1 MSKMMLSRLFKLQQG
16 YYNMRF
22 EEILRA
28 LADTIEQHD
37 QSASQPAHP
46 QVAVIEPETSGQVV
60 DQHGAAEQPDGVFIP
75 PLQLKIE
82 LLKKAVDVDNVYDH
96 TAEMDA
102 DTRAEEIPDPIK
114 EDEIVALRR
123 AAGLNPAVIQEL
135 ANDEPLDD

>member
-1 MSKMMLSRLFKLQQG
+1 
-16 YYNMRF
+16 MRF

-28 LADTIEQHD
+28 LADTIEQD
-37 QSASQPAHP
+37 NQPAQP
-46 QVAVIEPETSGQVV
+46 QVAVVEPEPSGEVV
-60 DQHGAAEQPDGVFIP
+60 DHQGAAEQPDGVFIP

-96 TAEMDA
+96 TAELDA
-102 DTRAEEIPDPIK
+102 DVHRQEIPVK

-123 AAGLNPAVIQEL
+123 AAGINPAVIQEL

>member
-1 MSKMMLSRLFKLQQG
+1 
-16 YYNMRF
+16 MRF

-28 LADTIEQHD
+28 LADTIEQHSQGEV
-37 QSASQPAHP
+37 QSAQP
-46 QVAVIEPETSGQVV
+46 QVAVVEPEPSGQVV

-96 TAEMDA
+96 TAELDA
-102 DTRAEEIPDPIK
+102 DDREQEMPIK

>member
-1 MSKMMLSRLFKLQQG
+1 
-16 YYNMRF
+16 MRF

-28 LADTIEQHD
+28 LADTIEQHGQGEV
-37 QSASQPAHP
+37 QSAQP
-46 QVAVIEPETSGQVV
+46 QVAVVEPEPSGQVV
-60 DQHGAAEQPDGVFIP
+60 DQQGAAEQPDGVFIP

-96 TAEMDA
+96 TAELDA
-102 DTRAEEIPDPIK
+102 DDREQEMPIK

>member
-1 MSKMMLSRLFKLQQG
+1 
-16 YYNMRF
+16 MRF

-28 LADTIEQHD
+28 LADTIEQHGTGED
-37 QSASQPAHP
+37 TVVQPDAA
-46 QVAVIEPETSGQVV
+46 VVIEPESGEVV
-60 DQHGAAEQPDGVFIP
+60 NPNGEAEQPDGIMIP

-96 TAEMDA
+96 TAELDA
-102 DTRAEEIPDPIK
+102 YDVEQETPAPIQ

>member
-1 MSKMMLSRLFKLQQG
+1 
-16 YYNMRF
+16 MRF

-28 LADTIEQHD
+28 LADTIEQHGTGAEEVA
-37 QSASQPAHP
+37 QEP
-46 QVAVIEPETSGQVV
+46 VAVIEPAQGEVV
-60 DQHGAAEQPDGVFIP
+60 NQRGEAEQPDGMFIP

-96 TAEMDA
+96 TAEIDA
-102 DTRAEEIPDPIK
+102 DVRAQELPIK

-123 AAGLNPAVIQEL
+123 AAGINPAIIQEL

>member
-1 MSKMMLSRLFKLQQG
+1 
-16 YYNMRF
+16 MRF

-28 LADTIEQHD
+28 LADTIEQHGTGED
-37 QSASQPAHP
+37 STVQPDA
-46 QVAVIEPETSGQVV
+46 AVVVEPEADTKVV
-60 DQHGAAEQPDGVFIP
+60 NSNGKAEQPDDIMIP

-82 LLKKAVDVDNVYDH
+82 LLKKAVDVDSIYDH
-96 TAEMDA
+96 TEELDAEGVEQEMPA
-102 DTRAEEIPDPIK
+102 PVQ

>member
-1 MSKMMLSRLFKLQQG
+1 MKIG
-16 YYNMRF
+16 
-22 EEILRA
+22 EILRA
-28 LADTIEQHD
+28 LADTIEQHGTGED
-37 QSASQPAHP
+37 NTVQPDA
-46 QVAVIEPETSGQVV
+46 AVVVEPETGEVV
-60 DQHGAAEQPDGVFIP
+60 NRGGEAEQPDGIMIP

-96 TAEMDA
+96 TAELDA
-102 DTRAEEIPDPIK
+102 YDVAQEIPAPIQ

>member
-1 MSKMMLSRLFKLQQG
+1 
-16 YYNMRF
+16 MRF

-28 LADTIEQHD
+28 LADTIEQHGTGED
-37 QSASQPAHP
+37 TVQPET
-46 QVAVIEPETSGQVV
+46 AVVVEPEAGDVVNRSGE
-60 DQHGAAEQPDGVFIP
+60 AEQPDGIMIP

-82 LLKKAVDVDNVYDH
+82 LLKRAVDVDNVYDH
-96 TAEMDA
+96 TAELDA
-102 DTRAEEIPDPIK
+102 YDVAQEIPAPIQ

>member
-1 MSKMMLSRLFKLQQG
+1 
-16 YYNMRF
+16 MRF

-28 LADTIEQHD
+28 LADTIEQHGTGED
-37 QSASQPAHP
+37 NTVQPDAA
-46 QVAVIEPETSGQVV
+46 VVIEPEAGEVV
-60 DQHGAAEQPDGVFIP
+60 NPNGEAEQPDGIMIP

-82 LLKKAVDVDNVYDH
+82 LLKRAVDVDNVYDH
-96 TAEMDA
+96 TAELDA
-102 DTRAEEIPDPIK
+102 YDVAQEIAAPIK

>member
-1 MSKMMLSRLFKLQQG
+1 
-16 YYNMRF
+16 MRF

-28 LADTIEQHD
+28 LADTIEQHGTGED
-37 QSASQPAHP
+37 NTVHP
-46 QVAVIEPETSGQVV
+46 DAAVVVEPETGEVV
-60 DQHGAAEQPDGVFIP
+60 NRGGEAEQPDGIMIP

-96 TAEMDA
+96 TAELDA
-102 DTRAEEIPDPIK
+102 YDVAQEIPAPIQ

>member
-1 MSKMMLSRLFKLQQG
+1 
-16 YYNMRF
+16 MRF

-28 LADTIEQHD
+28 LADTIEQHGTGED
-37 QSASQPAHP
+37 TTVQPEA
-46 QVAVIEPETSGQVV
+46 AVVVEPEVEREVNSSGK
-60 DQHGAAEQPDGVFIP
+60 AEQPDDIMIP

-82 LLKKAVDVDNVYDH
+82 LLKKAVDVDSIYDH
-96 TAEMDA
+96 TEELDAEGVEQEMPA
-102 DTRAEEIPDPIK
+102 PVQ

>member
-1 MSKMMLSRLFKLQQG
+1 MTLSKLFKPPQG

-28 LADTIEQHD
+28 LADTIEQHGQGEV
-37 QSASQPAHP
+37 QSAQP
-46 QVAVIEPETSGQVV
+46 QVAVVEPEPSGEVV
-60 DQHGAAEQPDGVFIP
+60 DQQGAAEQPDGVFIP
-75 PLQLKIE
+75 PLQLKLE

-96 TAEMDA
+96 AAELDA
-102 DTRAEEIPDPIK
+102 DAHRQEIPDPIK

>member
-1 MSKMMLSRLFKLQQG
+1 
-16 YYNMRF
+16 MRF

-28 LADTIEQHD
+28 LADTIEQHGTGED
-37 QSASQPAHP
+37 GAVQPT
-46 QVAVIEPETSGQVV
+46 AVVVEPDAYGEVV
-60 DQHGAAEQPDGVFIP
+60 DRNGEAEQPDGVMIP

-82 LLKKAVDVDNVYDH
+82 LLKRAVDVDNVYDH
-96 TAEMDA
+96 TAELDA
-102 DTRAEEIPDPIK
+102 YDAAQEIPDTPIK

>member
-1 MSKMMLSRLFKLQQG
+1 MKLSKLFKLRQG
-16 YYNMRF
+16 YYNMRI

-28 LADTIEQHD
+28 LADTLEQHGQSEV
-37 QSASQPAHP
+37 QSAQP
-46 QVAVIEPETSGQVV
+46 QMAVVQAEPSGEVV

-102 DTRAEEIPDPIK
+102 DNSEQEMPIK

-123 AAGLNPAVIQEL
+123 AAGINPAVIQEL

>member
-1 MSKMMLSRLFKLQQG
+1 MTLSKLFKPQQG

-28 LADTIEQHD
+28 LADTIEQHGQGEV
-37 QSASQPAHP
+37 QSAQP
-46 QVAVIEPETSGQVV
+46 QVAVVEPEPSGQVV
-60 DQHGAAEQPDGVFIP
+60 DQQGAAEQPDGVFIP

-96 TAEMDA
+96 TAELDA
-102 DTRAEEIPDPIK
+102 DDREQEMPIK

>member
-1 MSKMMLSRLFKLQQG
+1 
-16 YYNMRF
+16 MRF

-28 LADTIEQHD
+28 LADTIEQHGTGED
-37 QSASQPAHP
+37 TAVQPE
-46 QVAVIEPETSGQVV
+46 VAAVVEPEAGKVVNRSGE
-60 DQHGAAEQPDGVFIP
+60 AEQPDGIMIP

-96 TAEMDA
+96 TAELDA
-102 DTRAEEIPDPIK
+102 YDVAQEIPAPIQ